1 MRSREEIDRMVREE
15 VAACGDADAAREAR
29 REILEEDKADRL
41 LRHARERRGTPLP
54 DEEG

>member
-1 MRSREEIDRMVREE
+1 MRDREEIARMVREE
-15 VAACGDADAAREAR
+15 TAEHGDEDAAREAR
-29 REILEEDKADRL
+29 QEILEEEAADRL